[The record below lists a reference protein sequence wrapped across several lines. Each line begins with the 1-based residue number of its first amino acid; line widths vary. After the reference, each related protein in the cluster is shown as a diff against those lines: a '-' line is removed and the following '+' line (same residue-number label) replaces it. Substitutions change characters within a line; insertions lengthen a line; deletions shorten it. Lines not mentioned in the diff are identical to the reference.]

1 MVLKN
6 MKAFIAATIQLLSTE
21 TSLQKTIIPALGLT
35 GNTFYLANSGWG
47 ITSNRSNSIQIAPM
61 SISASRGIYLGTGN
75 TAVTEN
81 DYTLASPITS
91 GLSASAPSG
100 SVAYNNGNPYLN
112 QTYLLTN
119 STDSDITIREM
130 CEVANMRCGEAP
142 DTSTNSAVPA
152 MIWREVLSTP
162 VTVPANGSA
171 VLTVKRQVNLS

>member
-21 TSLQKTIIPALGLT
+21 TSLQKTIIPALKLT
-35 GNTFYLANSGWG
+35 GDTFYLANSGWG

-61 SISASRGIYLGTGN
+61 SAAVSRGIYLGTGD

-100 SVAYNNGNPYLN
+100 AVAYNNGNPYLN

-130 CEVANMRCGEAP
+130 CEVANGLGVANP
-142 DTSTNSAVPA
+142 DTGSFASSPM

-171 VLTVKRQVNLS
+171 VLTIKKQVDLS